1 LADDNRTTLLYR
13 KKRRIVLS
21 HFALR
26 RVVTGLNAEGKS
38 CVVLDGVPPSPMSVS
53 QVGTSGFSL
62 WQTHGPR
69 ASNQGN
75 EDAAAKPFD
84 IAMEAGA
91 SKFIAVCFPP
101 VADAANLS
109 YAERKVR
116 SRSAVSA
123 ARRTKH
129 DHPGMHATN
138 TVDYVVILS
147 GELTLVLE
155 EGETVLRAGDVLI
168 DRGVAHAWENCGL
181 EPVIFIAALVDAEPL
196 ASIVTGEV

>member
-1 LADDNRTTLLYR
+1 
-13 KKRRIVLS
+13 LS
-21 HFALR
+21 QFTLR
-26 RVVTGLNAEGKS
+26 RVVTGLSDEGKS
-38 CVVLDGVPPSPMSVS
+38 CVILDGVPPSPLSVS
-53 QVGTSGFSL
+53 QAGTSSFAL
-62 WQTHGPR
+62 WQTYGPR

-75 EDAAAKPFD
+75 ADTAAEPFD
-84 IAMEAGA
+84 ISMGMGA

-109 YAERKVR
+109 YAERKQR
-116 SRSAVSA
+116 SRAAVA
-123 ARRTKH
+123 PVRRTQH

-168 DRGVAHAWENCGL
+168 DRGVAHAWQNCGL
-181 EPVIFIAALVDAEPL
+181 EPVIFIATLVDAEPL
-196 ASIVTGEV
+196 MADGKP

>member
-1 LADDNRTTLLYR
+1 VAQF
-13 KKRRIVLS
+13 V
-21 HFALR
+21 LR
-26 RVVTGLNAEGKS
+26 RVVTGLNEDGRS
-38 CVVLDGVPPSPMSVS
+38 CVILDGVPPSPLSVS
-53 QVGTSGFSL
+53 QAGTSSFAL

-69 ASNQGN
+69 ASNRGS

-84 IAMEAGA
+84 ISMERGA
-91 SKFIAVCFPP
+91 SKFVAVCFPP
-101 VADAANLS
+101 VPDAANLS
-109 YAERKVR
+109 YAERKVLAR
-116 SRSAVSA
+116 TAVGA
-123 ARRTKH
+123 ARRTQH

-147 GELTLVLE
+147 GELTLVLD

-196 ASIVTGEV
+196 VSAAAGEG